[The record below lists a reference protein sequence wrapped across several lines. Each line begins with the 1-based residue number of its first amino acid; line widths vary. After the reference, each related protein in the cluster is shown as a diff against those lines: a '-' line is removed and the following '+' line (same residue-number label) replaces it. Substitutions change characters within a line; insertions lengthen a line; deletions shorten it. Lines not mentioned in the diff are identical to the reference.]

1 MKGGILPFYK
11 LYIFRKYFFFTCTLK
26 KKTFWHKVKKD
37 KMVPKCLCQT
47 VCAKMTLPKCLWQN
61 VCAKMSVP
69 KCLCQNVFA
78 KMSVSKCLCQNVCAK
93 MYLAK
98 ISTAQTR
105 VRLTWWNVYH
115 FNTQINFSFNN
126 LFKNLTEI
134 CLGRMLEGIQ
144 ICHWHQ
150 SRWHKTCWERG
161 RIKWWL
167 QFKQQFWLQV
177 RRSLWSH
184 TWRPFQGKNL
194 WLRGLLERLC
204 PVQSYVIKSSP

>member
-1 MKGGILPFYK
+1 MSIE
-11 LYIFRKYFFFTCTLK
+11 
-26 KKTFWHKVKKD
+26 
-37 KMVPKCLCQT
+37 PKCLC
-47 VCAKMTLPKCLWQN
+47 QN

-69 KCLCQNVFA
+69 KCLCQNVFVKMSVPKLLCQNGCA
-78 KMSVSKCLCQNVCAK
+78 KMSVPKILCQNVCAK
-93 MYLAK
+93 MSVPKCTLLKYQPSKNGQPLYLHDEMC
-98 ISTAQTR
+98 TYQ
-105 VRLTWWNVYH
+105 
-115 FNTQINFSFNN
+115 FNTKINFSFNN
-126 LFKNLTEI
+126 LSKNLTEI

-161 RIKWWL
+161 WLKWWL

-194 WLRGLLERLC
+194 WLRGLLQRLI
-204 PVQSYVIKSSP
+204 VGASDQISIVV